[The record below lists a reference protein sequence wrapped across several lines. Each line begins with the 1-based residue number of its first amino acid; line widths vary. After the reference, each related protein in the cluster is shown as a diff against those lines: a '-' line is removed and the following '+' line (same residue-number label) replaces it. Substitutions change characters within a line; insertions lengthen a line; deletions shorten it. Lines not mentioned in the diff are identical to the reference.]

1 MRVLNPR
8 RLFVTVGT
16 GVGGGLILD
25 GKLRLGAFGAA
36 GELGHHTILPDG
48 PVCGCGNRGCLE
60 TLISGPVLTLAGQ
73 SLMGSGHAPILSE
86 LVQGDATRVTPL
98 QMSIAA
104 DNGDDSVSNAIQHAV
119 EYLGIG
125 IANAVSI
132 TAVETVVLGGGLSA
146 LGERLLGPVRKAILN
161 RVKMF
166 PSEHVK
172 VRVSSLGEN
181 AGALGAAVLTMIE
194 SKRLESTALRC
205 NYGDR
210 R

>member
-1 MRVLNPR
+1 
-8 RLFVTVGT
+8 
-16 GVGGGLILD
+16 
-25 GKLRLGAFGAA
+25 
-36 GELGHHTILPDG
+36 
-48 PVCGCGNRGCLE
+48 
-60 TLISGPVLTLAGQ
+60 
-73 SLMGSGHAPILSE
+73 MGSGHAPILSE